1 MRARAAEAPV
11 PERAEGWRTSP
22 STRMVANDSM
32 TAAPSASFLAIA
44 STFAAYAVAGLVAS
58 PAPARLAP
66 AAPAPGFSVERVTD
80 RVYALVR
87 TDPPGLMFEANAA
100 FVVGDSGVLV
110 VDGGSNPASARQVLA
125 ELRRVT
131 RRPVRWVVNTHWHD
145 DHVLGNQL
153 WRDSFPG
160 VEIVAHARTREGML
174 GDGAA
179 NRPRFAEAAP
189 RAAAGLR
196 ERVRKGESLAGGPMG
211 DEERASHE
219 SSVALAEHWVAEYAG
234 VRPVAPTRVFDDTL
248 SIALGGGVA
257 RLHWLG
263 NAHTRGDIVVE
274 LPRERVLI
282 VGDLVSWPVPL
293 VGSTSFPLEFGPTLD
308 RVLALPHVSL
318 VPGHGPVLATDE
330 YPRLVAR
337 LLASMARQTRA
348 AVARGETLDQARASV
363 DLSEFRRLIAGDS
376 RVRDILFTQYVAGP
390 GVARAYEAAKGEP
403 K

>member
-1 MRARAAEAPV
+1 
-11 PERAEGWRTSP
+11 
-22 STRMVANDSM
+22 M
-32 TAAPSASFLAIA
+32 TAAASASPILAIA
-44 STFAAYAVAGLVAS
+44 PLLAIAHAALACVAGW
-58 PAPARLAP
+58 
-66 AAPAPGFSVERVTD
+66 AAPAVAPPNAGAAGFAVERVTD
-80 RVYALVR
+80 GVYALIR

-131 RRPVRWVVNTHWHD
+131 RLPVRWVVNTHWHD
-145 DHVLGNQL
+145 DHVLGNQV

-160 VEIVAHARTREGML
+160 VELVAHARTREGML

-196 ERVRKGESLAGGPMG
+196 ERVRKGESLSGGPLG

-234 VRPVAPTRVFDDTL
+234 VRPAAPTRVFDDTL
-248 SIALGGGVA
+248 SLALGGRVA

-308 RVLALPHVSL
+308 RALALPHERL
-318 VPGHGPVLATDE
+318 LPGHGPVLATDD
-330 YPRLVAR
+330 YPRLVSR

-348 AVARGETLDQARASV
+348 AVARGETLEQARASV
-363 DLSEFRRLIAGDS
+363 DLSEFRRLIAGES
-376 RVRDILFTQYVAGP
+376 RVRDILFSQYVVGP
-390 GVARAYEAAKGEP
+390 GVARAYEAARGEGR
-403 K
+403 